1 MRSLLQILSYG
12 WVTILSVCYILLAKY
27 VFYSKL
33 KSNYACVYGVCD
45 FSECGLVCQN
55 GGAPNAACSICECL
69 PGFNESSCQTDI
81 DECLQNPCQNG
92 GNCSDDIN
100 SFICLC
106 QPGFTGSTCGNDIDD
121 CSPNPCQNGGN
132 CTDGL
137 NYFTCTCPPGFTGSS
152 CETNIDECSPNPC
165 QNGGNCIDGISS
177 FACQCLPE
185 YTGSSCQDNADDC
198 SLTVCENGG
207 TSCINTSS
215 LLLLITIFF
224 LVYVM

>member
-1 MRSLLQILSYG
+1 MYFGLNWKVIMLVL
-12 WVTILSVCYILLAKY
+12 
-27 VFYSKL
+27 
-33 KSNYACVYGVCD
+33 CD
-45 FSECGLVCQN
+45 FSGCALVCQN
-55 GGAPNAACSICECL
+55 EGAPNAACSICECL
-69 PGFNESSCQTDI
+69 PGFNGSSCQTDI
-81 DECLQNPCQNG
+81 DECFQ
-92 GNCSDDIN
+92 
-100 SFICLC
+100 
-106 QPGFTGSTCGNDIDD
+106 
-121 CSPNPCQNGGN
+121 NPCQNGGN

-137 NYFTCTCPPGFTGSS
+137 NHFTCTCPRGFTGSS

-165 QNGGNCIDGISS
+165 QNGGSCIDGISS

-207 TSCINTSS
+207 TNCINTSS